1 MAVNSMNFE
10 QSATMLNEIVEQM
23 SGQTSIAPVDE
34 SEFVRVATTTLKT
47 GYDQLATAI
56 SQVMERSRH
65 GARLYVAPF
74 PSLIRDEEAWGG
86 IVRKTTN
93 LDVDYEDCDAFDESA
108 MTNGDSVDPFKINRQ
123 LTIQTNFYGGQ
134 VEDLIVTRT
143 KAQLQTA
150 FSGSAE
156 FGSFWAQLAQDLANQ
171 MTQRVEA
178 QSRETLL
185 NLIAADIEHND
196 DRVFH
201 ALTEYKAETGN
212 ATITDSNYLSEAEFP
227 YFAKWLFGKMKTL
240 KKQLRNRSGKFHTN
254 LTSYNGQ
261 SITKPIMRFTSEEYL
276 NVYMLSDFMDQV
288 ESSVLSATFHN
299 DLVGAGNYESVDY
312 WQNIDSPDSI
322 AIKPNVLDVN
332 GTCAAAAAAVET
344 SGIIGVMFDYE
355 AAGITIKYEDV
366 DSIWNPRGKYMNEIH
381 TTAIRSYNDQ
391 TENSIV
397 IMLD

>member
-23 SGQTSIAPVDE
+23 TGQSAIAPVDE
-34 SEFVRVATTTLKT
+34 SEFVRVGTTVLQS

-56 SQVMERSRH
+56 SQVMERSIH
-65 GARLYVAPF
+65 GARVYVAPF
-74 PSLIRDEEAWGG
+74 PSLVRDTDEWGG

-93 LDVDYEDCDAFDESA
+93 LDLDFEDSKAFDPVA
-108 MTNGDSVDPFKINRQ
+108 MVNGGSVDPFEINRQ

-143 KAQLQTA
+143 KDQIQTA

-156 FGSFWAQLAQDLANQ
+156 FGSFWAQLAQDVANQ
-171 MTQRVEA
+171 LTQRVEA
-178 QSRETLL
+178 QSRETIL
-185 NLIAADIEHND
+185 NLIAADVEHND

-212 ATITDSNYLSEAEFP
+212 TTITASNYLSEAEFDH
-227 YFAKWLFGKMKTL
+227 FAKWLFGKMKTL

-254 LTSYNGQ
+254 ITTYNGQ
-261 SITKPIMRFTSEEYL
+261 SITKPIMRFTSEQYL
-276 NVYMLSDFMDQV
+276 NVYMLSNLMDQV

-299 DLVGAGNYESVDY
+299 ELVGAGNYESVDY

-322 AIKPNVLDVN
+322 SITPNVLAAD
-332 GTCAAAAAAVET
+332 GTCAAAANPVET
-344 SGIIGVMFDYE
+344 SGIIGLMFDYE
-355 AAGITIKYEDV
+355 AAGITVKYEDV

>member
-23 SGQTSIAPVDE
+23 TGQTSIAPVDE

-56 SQVMERSRH
+56 SQVMERSIH
-65 GARLYVAPF
+65 GARVYVAPF
-74 PSLIRDEEAWGG
+74 PSLIRDEDAWGG

-93 LDVDYEDCDAFDESA
+93 LDLDYEDCDAFDPVA
-108 MTNGDSVDPFKINRQ
+108 MANGQSVDPFKINRQ
-123 LTIQTNFYGGQ
+123 ITIQTNFYGGQ

-171 MTQRVEA
+171 ITQRVEA

-185 NLIAADIEHND
+185 NLIAADINHND

-201 ALTEYKAETGN
+201 AITEYKAETGN
-212 ATITDSNYLSEAEFP
+212 TTITASNYLSEAEFDP
-227 YFAKWLFGKMKTL
+227 FAKWLFGKLKTI
-240 KKQLRNRSGKFHTN
+240 KKYLRNRSGKYHTN
-254 LTSYNGQ
+254 ITTYNGQ

-288 ESSVLSATFHN
+288 ESSVLAATFHN

-312 WQNIDSPDSI
+312 WQNIDSPDLIS
-322 AIKPNVLDVN
+322 IKPNVLAAD
-332 GTCAAAAAAVET
+332 GTCDATNDPIET

-366 DSIWNPRGKYMNEIH
+366 DSIWNPKGKYMNEIH